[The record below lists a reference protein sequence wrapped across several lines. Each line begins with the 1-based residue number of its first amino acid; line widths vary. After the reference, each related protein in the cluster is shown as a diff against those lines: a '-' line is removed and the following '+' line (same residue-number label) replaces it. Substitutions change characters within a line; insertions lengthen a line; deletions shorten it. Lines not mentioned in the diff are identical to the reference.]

1 MTTQQLLQQIKAA
14 KAENDTVILAHTY
27 QPPEIVD
34 AADITGDSFKLSA
47 AVADLPNRRVV
58 MCGVDFMAETVKIL
72 SPQKQVILASPEAT
86 CPMATQIDPLR
97 VRAFKQA
104 NPHAAVCCYINT
116 TAALKAE
123 SDICVT
129 SSSAVKIVSAL
140 PEKDI
145 LFIPD
150 QNLGRFVAQ
159 NCPDKNIILW
169 DGYCPVHHQL
179 TPEDIITL
187 RKAHPNTPVAIHPEC
202 KPEVVALC
210 DMAGSTADIIR
221 FAKAQPGNVIIATER
236 GVSEYL
242 NLHEQG
248 EKRYIQVNPTLLT
261 CPDMKTTSLAHL
273 LAAVKGEGGKEMV
286 LDEPL
291 RLAAKQAIDKMLAY
305 GG

>member
-1 MTTQQLLQQIKAA
+1 MTTQELLQQIKIA
-14 KAENDTVILAHTY
+14 KEQTDTVILAHTY

-47 AVADLPNRRVV
+47 AVADLPNKRVV

-72 SPQKQVILASPEAT
+72 SPDKQVILASPDAT
-86 CPMATQIDPLR
+86 CPMATQIDPAR
-97 VRAFKQA
+97 VRAFKEQ
-104 NPHAAVCCYINT
+104 NPQVAVCCYINT

-123 SDICVT
+123 CDICVT

-140 PEKDI
+140 DEKEI

-150 QNLGRFVAQ
+150 QNLGRFVAE
-159 NCPDKNIILW
+159 NCPDKNVTVW
-169 DGYCPVHHQL
+169 DGYCPVHNQL
-179 TPEDIITL
+179 TPEDIL
-187 RKAHPNTPVAIHPEC
+187 AVKAAHPGVPVAIHPEC

-210 DMAGSTADIIR
+210 ESAGSTADIIK
-221 FAKAQPGNVIIATER
+221 FAKAHSGDVIIATER
-236 GVSEYL
+236 GVTEYL

-248 EKRYIQVNPTLLT
+248 EKQYIQVCPQKLT
-261 CPDMKTTSLAHL
+261 CPDMKMTSLADL

-286 LDEPL
+286 LDESV

>member
-1 MTTQQLLQQIKAA
+1 MTTQEILEQIKIA
-14 KAENDTVILAHTY
+14 KTQTDTVILAHTY

-47 AVADLPNRRVV
+47 AVADLPNKRVV

-72 SPQKQVILASPEAT
+72 SPDKQVILASPDAT
-86 CPMATQIDPLR
+86 CPMATQIDPMR

-104 NPHAAVCCYINT
+104 NPNTAVCCYINT

-123 SDICVT
+123 CDICVT

-140 PEKDI
+140 KEQEI

-150 QNLGRFVAQ
+150 QNLGRFVAE
-159 NCPDKNIILW
+159 NCPDKTVTVW
-169 DGYCPVHHQL
+169 DGYCPVHNQL
-179 TPEDIITL
+179 TPEDILAI
-187 RKAHPNTPVAIHPEC
+187 KAEHPHTPVAIHPEC

-221 FAKAQPGNVIIATER
+221 FAKAQSGNVIIATER

-242 NLHEQG
+242 NLHEAGDKQ
-248 EKRYIQVNPTLLT
+248 YIQVCPHTLT
-261 CPDMKTTSLAHL
+261 CPDMKMTSLADL
-273 LAAVKGEGGKEMV
+273 LAAVEGEGGKEME
-286 LDEPL
+286 LDETT
-291 RLAAKQAIDKMLAY
+291 RLNAKKAIDKMLAY